1 MGTFEALGLYFYCN
15 VYIVPLAW
23 LFIIKKKKRK
33 FSQLFFLK
41 FNSVYNSTVDHHYP
55 VLSIFL

>member
-23 LFIIKKKKRK
+23 LFIIKKNE
-33 FSQLFFLK
+33 
-41 FNSVYNSTVDHHYP
+41 NSVNYS
-55 VLSIFL
+55 F